1 MSQHREE
8 PKPNVRR
15 CAYPSDTPCATI
27 RGLRTN
33 VNKPPANDIP
43 LYRELEHT
51 GDLGIEVA
59 APTRSELFSRA
70 ALALAALLV
79 EPSNV
84 EGGEPRT
91 VEISAGD
98 DIDLMHDL
106 LTELLQLFAA
116 DGFIWR
122 DAAVEEQGQTL
133 HVTLKGE
140 LFDPRRHTSR
150 GEIKAVTYHQL
161 TVENVSNEWRTRII
175 FDV

>member
-1 MSQHREE
+1 M
-8 PKPNVRR
+8 
-15 CAYPSDTPCATI
+15 
-27 RGLRTN
+27 
-33 VNKPPANDIP
+33 NKTSANDAP

-51 GDLGIEVA
+51 GDLGIEVTA
-59 APTRSELFSRA
+59 STRSELFRRA

-84 EGGEPRT
+84 ESTASRK
-91 VEISAGD
+91 VEITGGD

-122 DAAVEEQGQTL
+122 DATVEEQGRTL
-133 HVTLKGE
+133 HVILHGE
-140 LFDPRRHTSR
+140 SFDPSRHISQ

-161 TVENVSNEWRTRII
+161 TVENVSNEWRACII